1 MDTESQ
7 HKRYRRI
14 CRRLK
19 LPNKIEP
26 NRTYFIDSTRI
37 KSYKAYEWKKLIS
50 KKPSRFLKLTVMLDD
65 KNRVRDLRRGY
76 KFLLPSKTLKIESF
90 ADRGYDSKRIYDFFE
105 RNGIEPILKTKRIK
119 KPFHRLRAGMIYK
132 WFNDKDMKKIYRQ
145 RWNIKRLF
153 YLLKINFG
161 DGVKARMFRH
171 RYREFVFKLYF
182 VQNFLLI

>member
-65 KNRVRDLRRGY
+65 KNRVRDLR
-76 KFLLPSKTLKIESF
+76 LS
-90 ADRGYDSKRIYDFFE
+90 
-105 RNGIEPILKTKRIK
+105 
-119 KPFHRLRAGMIYK
+119 
-132 WFNDKDMKKIYRQ
+132 
-145 RWNIKRLF
+145 
-153 YLLKINFG
+153 
-161 DGVKARMFRH
+161 
-171 RYREFVFKLYF
+171 
-182 VQNFLLI
+182 LIHI